1 MSNGSEAAE
10 IAVLICDDNATIR
23 AYLAAV
29 LETEPAFRV
38 VGEAADG
45 YEVVAAAKRLQP
57 QVIILDLAM
66 PNRTGLEAL
75 PELRE
80 VAPSATIIVLS
91 AYAVPEIIEEATR
104 LGAARYV
111 EKGSSVAGLLHAIR
125 SSVGI
130 ELPPPREA
138 TAV

>member
-1 MSNGSEAAE
+1 MSNGSEEAE